1 MEKGTNSAAS
11 CVGSINNSTGGVST
25 GLSSMLFSLVGA
37 AAHMV
42 TDNKNQRLM

>member
-1 MEKGTNSAAS
+1 MEKDSAG
-11 CVGSINNSTGGVST
+11 VGLINNSTGGVST
-25 GLSSMLFSLVGA
+25 GLSSMQFSLVGA